1 MRKKAFLILAVVMIV
16 AITSVA
22 LIACGEVTTTTANP
36 VHKISAAAGENYE
49 IKNLASSAQVGDPVY
64 FDVKVTSRFYT
75 LESVLANDVVCVDEG
90 FGHKFTMPDED
101 VVITVNLAPVGEYND
116 PDDKLDWGS
125 TLVDT
130 IPSGTTGTFD
140 LPLYFPGIS
149 SGDWITSIQTTIES
163 SNQTVIPSDAIEFI
177 PTKAST
183 SSAIIG
189 GKLSVDLSKVSPGK
203 TYIYVYLKSGNTST
217 VIGTLIKEFTV
228 SENSQIEIEM
238 MNVTFTYENMTDYD
252 VQNIFLN
259 ITDTNYVQGSDYEE
273 IQTIYLSDFIDGKY
287 TFSYA
292 VGHIY
297 RLSTAYSVLGD
308 DGYYDLTTLYLNEW
322 VGTNIGAENY
332 IDRHE
337 TINGLYLLKA
347 TTQGIEI
354 PLVISDTN

>member
-22 LIACGEVTTTTANP
+22 LIACGEETTTTANP
-36 VHKISAAAGENYE
+36 VHKISAVAGENYE

-64 FDVKVTSRFYT
+64 FDVEVTSRFYT
-75 LESVLANDVVCVDEG
+75 LESVLANDVVCVDTG

-130 IPSGTTGTFD
+130 IPSGITGTFD
-140 LPLYFPGIS
+140 LPLSFPGIN
-149 SGDWITSIQTTIES
+149 SGNWITSIETTIES
-163 SNQTVIPSDAIEFI
+163 SDQTVIPSDAIEFV

-183 SSAIIG
+183 SSALIG

-203 TYIYVYLKSGNTST
+203 TFIYVYLDPNNSRL
-217 VIGTLIKEFTV
+217 GTLIKEFTV

-238 MNVTFTYENMTDYD
+238 MDVTFTYDNMTDYD

-273 IQTIYLSDFIDGKY
+273 IQTIYLRDFIDGTY

-292 VGHIY
+292 VGHTY

-308 DGYYDLTTLYLNEW
+308 DGYYDTTTLYLNEW
-322 VGTNIGAENY
+322 VGTNVGAENY

-337 TINGLYLLKA
+337 TINGLYILKA

-354 PLVISDTN
+354 PLVISDTK

>member
-22 LIACGEVTTTTANP
+22 LIACGEETTTTANP

-64 FDVKVTSRFYT
+64 FDVEVTNSFFYS
-75 LESVLANDVVCVDEG
+75 LESVWANDVVCVDTG
-90 FGHKFTMPDED
+90 YGYKFTMPDED
-101 VVITVNLAPVGEYND
+101 VVITVYLAPVGEYND

-149 SGDWITSIQTTIES
+149 SANWITSIEATIES
-163 SNQTVIPSDAIEFI
+163 SNQTVIPSDAIEFV
-177 PTKAST
+177 PTEAST

-189 GKLSVDLSKVSPGK
+189 GKLSVDLTKVSPGK
-203 TYIYVYLKSGNTST
+203 TFIYVYLDPNNSRL
-217 VIGTLIKEFTV
+217 GTLIKEFTV

-238 MNVTFTYENMTDYD
+238 MDVTFTYENKTDYD
-252 VQNIFLN
+252 DQNIFLN

-273 IQTIYLSDFIDGKY
+273 TQTIYLSDFIDGTY

-322 VGTNIGAENY
+322 YGTNIGAENY

>member
-22 LIACGEVTTTTANP
+22 LIACGEETTTTANP
-36 VHKISAAAGENYE
+36 VHKISAAAGENYK
-49 IKNLASSAQVGDPVY
+49 ISNLASSAQVGDPVY
-64 FDVKVTSRFYT
+64 FDVEVTNSFFYT
-75 LESVLANDVVCVDEG
+75 LESVLANDVVCVDTG
-90 FGHKFTMPDED
+90 FGYKFTMPDED
-101 VVITVNLAPVGEYND
+101 VVITVILAPVGEYND
-116 PDDKLDWGS
+116 PDDRLDWGS

-149 SGDWITSIQTTIES
+149 SANWITSIEATIES
-163 SNQTVIPSDAIEFI
+163 SNQTVIPSDAIKFV

-183 SSAIIG
+183 SSALIG

-203 TYIYVYLKSGNTST
+203 TFIYVYLDPNNSRL
-217 VIGTLIKEFTV
+217 GTLIKEFTV

-238 MNVTFTYENMTDYD
+238 MDVTFTYENKTDYD
-252 VQNIFLN
+252 DQNIFLN

-273 IQTIYLSDFIDGKY
+273 TQTIYLSDFIDGTY

-308 DGYYDLTTLYLNEW
+308 DGYPDLTTLYLNEW
-322 VGTNIGAENY
+322 YGTNIGAENY

>member
-49 IKNLASSAQVGDPVY
+49 ISNLASSAQAGDPVY
-64 FDVKVTSRFYT
+64 FDVEVTSRFYT
-75 LESVLANDVVCVDEG
+75 LESVLANDVVCVDTG

-140 LPLYFPGIS
+140 LPLSFPGIS
-149 SGDWITSIQTTIES
+149 SANWITSIEPTIES

-189 GKLSVDLSKVSPGK
+189 GKLRVDLSKVSPGK
-203 TYIYVYLKSGNTST
+203 TFIYVYLDPNNSSL
-217 VIGTLIKEFTV
+217 GTLIKEFTV

-252 VQNIFLN
+252 DQNIFLN

-273 IQTIYLSDFIDGKY
+273 IQTIYLSDFIDGTY

-292 VGHIY
+292 VGHTY
-297 RLSTAYSVLGD
+297 RLSTGYSVLGN
-308 DGYYDLTTLYLNEW
+308 DGHYDITTLYLGEW
-322 VGTNIGAENY
+322 YGTNVGAENY
-332 IDRHE
+332 IERDE

-354 PLVISDTN
+354 PLVISDTK

>member
-22 LIACGEVTTTTANP
+22 LIACGEETTTTANP
-36 VHKISAAAGENYE
+36 VHKISAAAGENYK

-64 FDVKVTSRFYT
+64 FDVEVTNSFFYT
-75 LESVLANDVVCVDEG
+75 VDLVFANDIVCVDTG
-90 FGHKFTMPDED
+90 IGYKFTMPDED
-101 VVITVNLAPVGEYND
+101 VVITVYLAPVGEYND

-149 SGDWITSIQTTIES
+149 SGNWITSIRATIES
-163 SNQTVIPSDAIEFI
+163 SNQTVIPSDAIEFV

-183 SSAIIG
+183 GSAIIG

-203 TYIYVYLKSGNTST
+203 TFIYVYLDPNNSNL
-217 VIGTLIKEFTV
+217 GTLIKEFTV

-238 MNVTFTYENMTDYD
+238 MNVTFTYENKTDYD

-259 ITDTNYVQGSDYEE
+259 ISDTNYVQGSDYEE
-273 IQTIYLSDFIDGKY
+273 IQTIYLRDFIDGTY

-297 RLSTAYSVLGD
+297 RLSAGYSVLGD
-308 DGYYDLTTLYLNEW
+308 DGYPDLTTLYLNEW
-322 VGTNIGAENY
+322 YGTNIGAENY

>member
-1 MRKKAFLILAVVMIV
+1 
-16 AITSVA
+16 
-22 LIACGEVTTTTANP
+22 
-36 VHKISAAAGENYE
+36 
-49 IKNLASSAQVGDPVY
+49 
-64 FDVKVTSRFYT
+64 
-75 LESVLANDVVCVDEG
+75 
-90 FGHKFTMPDED
+90 MPDED
-101 VVITVNLAPVGEYND
+101 VVITVILAPVGEYNAS
-116 PDDKLDWGS
+116 DDNLDWGKA
-125 TLVDT
+125 LVDT

-149 SGDWITSIQTTIES
+149 SANWITSIEATIES
-163 SNQTVIPSDAIEFI
+163 SNQTVIPSDAIEFV

-183 SSAIIG
+183 GNAIIG

-203 TYIYVYLKSGNTST
+203 TFIYVYLDPNNSRL
-217 VIGTLIKEFTV
+217 GTLIKEFTV

-238 MNVTFTYENMTDYD
+238 MDVTFTYENKTDYD
-252 VQNIFLN
+252 DQNIFLN

-273 IQTIYLSDFIDGKY
+273 TQTIYLSDFIDGTY

-308 DGYYDLTTLYLNEW
+308 DGYPDLTTLYLNEW
-322 VGTNIGAENY
+322 VGTNVGAENY
-332 IDRHE
+332 IDRHG

>member
-22 LIACGEVTTTTANP
+22 LIACGDVTTTTANP

-75 LESVLANDVVCVDEG
+75 LESVLANDVVCVDTG
-90 FGHKFTMPDED
+90 IGHKFTMPDED

-149 SGDWITSIQTTIES
+149 SANWITSIEATIES
-163 SNQTVIPSDAIEFI
+163 SNQTVIPSDAIEFV
-177 PTKAST
+177 PTKASDG
-183 SSAIIG
+183 SAIIG

-203 TYIYVYLKSGNTST
+203 TFIYVELDPNNSRL
-217 VIGTLIKEFTV
+217 GTLIKEFTV

-252 VQNIFLN
+252 DQNIFLN

-273 IQTIYLSDFIDGKY
+273 IQTI
-287 TFSYA
+287 
-292 VGHIY
+292 
-297 RLSTAYSVLGD
+297 
-308 DGYYDLTTLYLNEW
+308 
-322 VGTNIGAENY
+322 
-332 IDRHE
+332 
-337 TINGLYLLKA
+337 
-347 TTQGIEI
+347 
-354 PLVISDTN
+354 

>member
-22 LIACGEVTTTTANP
+22 LIACGEETTTTANP
-36 VHKISAAAGENYE
+36 VHKISAVAGENYE

-64 FDVKVTSRFYT
+64 FDVEVTNSFFYSV
-75 LESVLANDVVCVDEG
+75 ESVWANDIFCVDEG
-90 FGHKFTMPDED
+90 FGYKFTMPDED
-101 VVITVNLAPVGEYND
+101 VVITVILAPVGEYN
-116 PDDKLDWGS
+116 PSDDNLDWGE

-140 LPLYFPGIS
+140 LPLDFS
-149 SGDWITSIQTTIES
+149 ANWITSIEATIES
-163 SNQTVIPSDAIEFI
+163 SNQTVIPSDAIEFV

-183 SSAIIG
+183 GSAIIG

-203 TYIYVYLKSGNTST
+203 TFIYVELDPNNSRLG
-217 VIGTLIKEFTV
+217 ILIKEFTV

-238 MNVTFTYENMTDYD
+238 MDVTFTYENKTDYD
-252 VQNIFLN
+252 DQNIFLN

-273 IQTIYLSDFIDGKY
+273 IQTIYLRDFIDETY

-297 RLSTAYSVLGD
+297 RLSAGFASEFNDQGQATNLVNLNI
-308 DGYYDLTTLYLNEW
+308 NEW
-322 VGTNIGAENY
+322 VGTNVGGEENY
-332 IDRHE
+332 IDRHG
-337 TINGLYLLKA
+337 TNGLYLLKA

-354 PLVISDTN
+354 PLVILDTN

>member
-1 MRKKAFLILAVVMIV
+1 MRKKAFLIFAVVMIV

-22 LIACGEVTTTTANP
+22 LIACGEETTTTANP
-36 VHKISAAAGENYE
+36 VHKISAVAGENYE

-64 FDVKVTSRFYT
+64 FDVEVTNSFFYSV
-75 LESVLANDVVCVDEG
+75 ESVWANDIVCVDEG
-90 FGHKFTMPDED
+90 FGYKFTMPDED
-101 VVITVNLAPVGEYND
+101 VVITVILAPVGEYN
-116 PDDKLDWGS
+116 PSDDNLDWGS

-149 SGDWITSIQTTIES
+149 SANWITSIRATIES
-163 SNQTVIPSDAIEFI
+163 SNQTVIPSDAIEFV

-183 SSAIIG
+183 SSALIG

-203 TYIYVYLKSGNTST
+203 TFIYVYLDPNNSRL
-217 VIGTLIKEFTV
+217 GTLIKEFTV

-238 MNVTFTYENMTDYD
+238 MDVTFTYENKTDYD
-252 VQNIFLN
+252 DQNIFLN

-273 IQTIYLSDFIDGKY
+273 TQAISLSDFIDGTY

-297 RLSTAYSVLGD
+297 QLSTSYSVLGD
-308 DGYYDLTTLYLNEW
+308 DGYYDSTTLYLNEW
-322 VGTNIGAENY
+322 VGTNVGAENY
-332 IDRHE
+332 IDRHK

>member
-22 LIACGEVTTTTANP
+22 LIACGEETTTTANP
-36 VHKISAAAGENYE
+36 VHKISAVAGENYE

-64 FDVKVTSRFYT
+64 FDVEVTNSFFYSV
-75 LESVLANDVVCVDEG
+75 ESVWANDIVCVDEG
-90 FGHKFTMPDED
+90 FGYKFTMPDED
-101 VVITVNLAPVGEYND
+101 VVITVILAPVGEYND

-149 SGDWITSIQTTIES
+149 SANWITSIEATIES
-163 SNQTVIPSDAIEFI
+163 SNQTVIPSDAIEFV

-183 SSAIIG
+183 SSALIG

-203 TYIYVYLKSGNTST
+203 TFIYVYLDPNNSRL
-217 VIGTLIKEFTV
+217 GTLIKEFTV

-238 MNVTFTYENMTDYD
+238 MDVTFTYENKTDYD

-273 IQTIYLSDFIDGKY
+273 TQAISLSDFIDGTY

-297 RLSTAYSVLGD
+297 QLSTSYSVLGD
-308 DGYYDLTTLYLNEW
+308 DGYYDSTTLYLNEW
-322 VGTNIGAENY
+322 VGTNVGAENY
-332 IDRHE
+332 IDRHK

>member
-1 MRKKAFLILAVVMIV
+1 MIV

-22 LIACGEVTTTTANP
+22 LIACGEETTTTANP
-36 VHKISAAAGENYE
+36 VHKISAVAGENYE

-64 FDVKVTSRFYT
+64 FDVEVTNSFFYSV
-75 LESVLANDVVCVDEG
+75 ESVWANDIVCVDEG
-90 FGHKFTMPDED
+90 FGYKFTMPDED
-101 VVITVNLAPVGEYND
+101 VVITVYLAPVGEYND

-130 IPSGTTGTFD
+130 IPSGITGTFD
-140 LPLYFPGIS
+140 LPLYFPGINA
-149 SGDWITSIQTTIES
+149 GDWITSIEATIES
-163 SNQTVIPSDAIEFI
+163 SNQTVIPSDAIEFV

-183 SSAIIG
+183 SNAIVG
-189 GKLSVDLSKVSPGK
+189 GKLSIDLSKVNPGK

-217 VIGTLIKEFTV
+217 VFGTLIKEFTV
-228 SENSQIEIEM
+228 SDNSEVEVEM
-238 MNVTFTYENMTDYD
+238 MDVTFTYENMTDYD
-252 VQNIFLN
+252 DQNIFLN

-273 IQTIYLSDFIDGKY
+273 IQTIYLSDFIDGTY

-297 RLSTAYSVLGD
+297 RLSTSYSVLGD
-308 DGYYDLTTLYLNEW
+308 DGYYDLTPLYLGEW
-322 VGTNIGAENY
+322 VGTSVGAENY
-332 IDRHE
+332 IDRHG